1 MDEERSSQDGG
12 RPAKKPY
19 AAPSVEKVPLRP
31 EEAVLGF
38 CKNNTHAGPR
48 GGNCRTV
55 GVCSTQG
62 S

>member
-1 MDEERSSQDGG
+1 MGQNLNETGG
-12 RPAKKPY
+12 AKKAYEP
-19 AAPSVEKVPLRP
+19 PSVEKVPLRP

-38 CKNNTHAGPR
+38 CKNGTTAGPR
-48 GGNCRTV
+48 GGNCRAT